1 MLEVQEYEEVADRAR
16 RIMRTRSGYVVEEP
30 VQDRAYLDPLL
41 LLLLLPFLPLILM
54 YQVLYSTKPR
64 RRILIT
70 EIERT
75 ETGYRILE
83 YEV

>member
-1 MLEVQEYEEVADRAR
+1 MQEQELELADRAR
-16 RIMRTRSGYVVEEP
+16 RLLRTRSGYVVEEP
-30 VQDRAYLDPLL
+30 VYEGGLEPLVA
-41 LLLLLPFLPLILM
+41 LLLLPFLPLILL
-54 YQVLYSTKPR
+54 YQVLFNFAKAR
-64 RRILIT
+64 RRIMIT

>member
-1 MLEVQEYEEVADRAR
+1 LQEYELEVADRAK
-16 RIMRTRSGYVVEEP
+16 RILRTRSGYVVEEP
-30 VQDRAYLDPLL
+30 VYERELEPLVA
-41 LLLLLPFLPLILM
+41 LLLLPFLPLILL
-54 YQVLYSTKPR
+54 YQVLISFSKPR
-64 RRILIT
+64 RRIMIT

>member
-1 MLEVQEYEEVADRAR
+1 MK
-16 RIMRTRSGYVVEEP
+16 TRSGYVVEEP
-30 VQDRAYLDPLL
+30 VYEVPRLDPILVL
-41 LLLLLPFLPLILM
+41 VLLPFLPLVLLAQ
-54 YQVLYSTKPR
+54 YLYSMQSIYARPR

-75 ETGYRILE
+75 STGYRILE